1 MVKDLGDDSDSLNG
15 PNGNGRDDDDDM
27 STDDVDGDMGRK
39 EAVVVVKAALQK
51 SPHFQIYKISPPI
64 FGDLTRP
71 LNARNISILDEKYFH
86 SQQEIPLSPRSKWYK
101 SKMSVYGGISLRLT
115 GTRKGQS

>member
-51 SPHFQIYKISPPI
+51 SPHFQIYKISPRY
-64 FGDLTRP
+64 L
-71 LNARNISILDEKYFH
+71 
-86 SQQEIPLSPRSKWYK
+86 EI
-101 SKMSVYGGISLRLT
+101 
-115 GTRKGQS
+115 